1 MSTRAFA
8 AAITLALTTLI
19 VAACGTTSGGQAA
32 VAVPPPT
39 VTVVA
44 TTTATATT
52 TKVSK
57 TTDVATTEVTTERTV
72 VVTQNGRITTMAAPQ
87 SAPVDFDAFS
97 NADFAVQWYV
107 DDPDLQETCDA
118 LSDAVTSCWSVK
130 VWNGVPCES
139 VLRVDIEVYDGP
151 VEQADSSDVSIGTD
165 FGVSLDEQIAAGT
178 VTEVLIFTELVPPSG
193 QANALI
199 TDTYCS

>member
-1 MSTRAFA
+1 MKTRAFA

-57 TTDVATTEVTTERTV
+57 TTEVATAEVTTERTV
-72 VVTQNGRITTMAAPQ
+72 IVTQNGRITTMEAPQ
-87 SAPVDFDAFS
+87 SSPADFTAFS
-97 NADFAVQWYV
+97 NADFAVQWFS
-107 DDPDLQETCDA
+107 DDPDLQATCDA

-130 VWNGVPCES
+130 VWNGVPCATG
-139 VLRVDIEVYDGP
+139 VRVDIDVYDGP
-151 VEQADSSDVSIGTD
+151 VDQADSSDVSIGSD
-165 FGVSLDEQIAAGT
+165 FGVSLEQDIPAGT
-178 VTEVLIFTELVPPSG
+178 VTDVLIFTELVPPSG